1 MAGFFSTIRGL
12 FGAKQE
18 LPTPQAFTVLAQRML
33 SAEVPSARVEIVGE
47 MELTVDAGTQG
58 EHRIFLDNA
67 YRAYAAESPKERMPV
82 LERFVRSY
90 AEAARGLD
98 RSPDRIVPMIK
109 TRAWLSEVQASMR
122 RMNEDKA
129 QSNVY
134 EDLTDEL
141 ILVYAIDTPSNIAY
155 LAQDEFDAMGIP
167 RADLRAHAV
176 RNLRG
181 LLPGI
186 DVKRGP
192 QIGMVVA
199 DGNYEPSLMLF
210 ADLWAREGGHM
221 RGPPVVACPGHDLL
235 LFADSA
241 NEGAVAQLRTLAGKL
256 FREASRPLTPR
267 VHLLRDGVPT
277 PMD

>member
-1 MAGFFSTIRGL
+1 MAGLFSALRGL
-12 FGAKQE
+12 FGAKGA
-18 LPTPQAFTVLAQRML
+18 LPTPPEFTALAHRML

-47 MELTVDAGTQG
+47 LELTVDDGTQG

-67 YRAYAAESPKERMPV
+67 YRAYTAESPKERMAS

-98 RSPDRIVPMIK
+98 RSPDRIVPIVK
-109 TRAWLSEVQASMR
+109 TRAWLSEVRASMR
-122 RMNEDKA
+122 RMNEEKA

-141 ILVYAIDTPSNIAY
+141 IVVYAIDTPSNIAY
-155 LAQDEFDAMGIP
+155 LAQDELDAMGIP

-192 QIGMVVA
+192 LIGMVVA
-199 DGNYEPSLMLF
+199 DGNYEPSLILF
-210 ADLWAREGGHM
+210 ADLWAREGAQM
-221 RGPPVVACPGHDLL
+221 RGAPAVACPGHDVL

-241 NEGAVAQLRTLAGKL
+241 NEGAVTQLRMLAAKL
-256 FREASRPLTPR
+256 FREAQRPLTPR

-277 PMD
+277 PLD

>member
-1 MAGFFSTIRGL
+1 MAGFLSGLRGL
-12 FGAKQE
+12 FGAKEE
-18 LPTPQAFTVLAQRML
+18 LPTPQAFTELAQRML
-33 SAEVPSARVEIVGE
+33 SAEVPSARVQIVGDL
-47 MELTVDAGTQG
+47 ELTVDADTQG

-67 YRAYAAESPKERMPV
+67 YRAYAAESPKDRMAA

-98 RSPDRIVPMIK
+98 RSPDRIVPIVK
-109 TRAWLSEVQASMR
+109 TRAWLSDVQASMR
-122 RMNEDKA
+122 RMNEEKA

-141 ILVYAIDTPSNIAY
+141 IVVYAIDTPSNIAY
-155 LAQDEFDAMGIP
+155 LAQDELDAIGIP

-199 DGNYEPSLMLF
+199 DGNYEPSLILF
-210 ADLWAREGGHM
+210 ADLWARESAQM
-221 RGPPVVACPGHDLL
+221 RGAPAVACPGHDIL

-241 NEGAVAQLRTLAGKL
+241 NESAVTQLRALASKL
-256 FREASRPLTPR
+256 FQDAQRPLTPR

-277 PMD
+277 PID

>member
-1 MAGFFSTIRGL
+1 MAGLFSALRGL
-12 FGAKQE
+12 FGAKDE
-18 LPTPQAFTVLAQRML
+18 LPTPLAFTELAHRML
-33 SAEVPSARVEIVGE
+33 SAEVADARVEVVGE
-47 MELTVDAGTQG
+47 LELTVAAGTEG

-67 YRAYAAESPKERMPV
+67 YRAYAAEPPKERMAA

-98 RSPDRIVPMIK
+98 RSPDRIVPIIK
-109 TRAWLSEVQASMR
+109 TRAWLSDVQASMR
-122 RMNEDKA
+122 RMNEEKA

-141 ILVYAIDTPSNIAY
+141 IVVYAIDTPSNIAY
-155 LAQDEFDAMGIP
+155 LAQDELDAMGIA

-186 DVKRGP
+186 NVKRGP

-210 ADLWAREGGHM
+210 ADLWARESAPMLGA
-221 RGPPVVACPGHDLL
+221 PAVACPGHDIL

-241 NEGAVAQLRTLAGKL
+241 NEGAVAHLRALASKL
-256 FREASRPLTPR
+256 FQGAQRPLTPR
-267 VHLLRDGVPT
+267 VYLLRDGVPT
-277 PMD
+277 PLN

>member
-1 MAGFFSTIRGL
+1 MAGFLSGLRGL
-12 FGAKQE
+12 FGAKEE
-18 LPTPQAFTVLAQRML
+18 LPTPQAFTELAQRML
-33 SAEVPSARVEIVGE
+33 SAEVPSARVQIVGDL
-47 MELTVDAGTQG
+47 ELTVDAGTQG

-67 YRAYAAESPKERMPV
+67 YRAYAAESPKDRMAV

-98 RSPDRIVPMIK
+98 RSPDRIVPIVK
-109 TRAWLSEVQASMR
+109 TRAWLSDVQASMR
-122 RMNEDKA
+122 RMNEEKA

-141 ILVYAIDTPSNIAY
+141 IVVYAIDTPSNIAY
-155 LAQDEFDAMGIP
+155 LAQDELDAIGIP

-199 DGNYEPSLMLF
+199 DGNYEPSLILF
-210 ADLWAREGGHM
+210 ADLWARESAHM
-221 RGPPVVACPGHDLL
+221 RGAPAVACPGHDIL

-241 NEGAVAQLRTLAGKL
+241 NEGAVAQLRALASKL
-256 FREASRPLTPR
+256 FQDAQRPLTPR

-277 PMD
+277 PID

>member
-1 MAGFFSTIRGL
+1 MAGFLSGLRGL
-12 FGAKQE
+12 FGAKEE
-18 LPTPQAFTVLAQRML
+18 LPTPLAFTALAQRML
-33 SAEVPSARVEIVGE
+33 SAEVPDARVEVVGE

-67 YRAYAAESPKERMPV
+67 YRAYAAESPKERMSV

-141 ILVYAIDTPSNIAY
+141 IVVYAIDTPSNIAY
-155 LAQDEFDAMGIP
+155 LAQDELDAMGIP

-210 ADLWAREGGHM
+210 ADLWARESAPM
-221 RGPPVVACPGHDLL
+221 RGAPAVACPAHDIL

-241 NEGAVAQLRTLAGKL
+241 NESAVAQLRVLAAKL
-256 FREASRPLTPR
+256 FQDAQRPLTPR

-277 PMD
+277 PID